1 MVLVVGGAGYV
12 GSMLVRELL
21 NKGYAVRI
29 FDKFYYGEKSIE
41 DVKDRIEIIRGD
53 MRSMDLSVFEGVNA
67 VINVGG
73 LSNDP
78 TAEYNPRANYE
89 MNVVATETLAKLS
102 KKRGIKRFLFASSCS
117 IYDLGFAGEDVVQDE
132 EAKVNPKAA
141 YSISKYDAE
150 RILLKMVDEDF
161 CPVILRK
168 GTIFGFSYRMR
179 YDLVV
184 NTFVK
189 DALTKGKIT
198 IFRGGEMWR
207 PLVDISDVVRAY
219 LSCLEAPED
228 KVKGQIF
235 NVSHNNYRI
244 SELAYRVREA
254 LREIGVK
261 ADIEVD
267 YTPQNVRSY
276 RVSTRKIESVLDFH
290 TTCEVEDSTKDMVKM
305 INKHA
310 YTDFLNPRYYNIQ
323 WMTLLEETEEILKKL
338 GSIF

>member
-1 MVLVVGGAGYV
+1 LILVVGGAGYV

-29 FDKFYYGEKSIE
+29 FDKFYFGDRGIKDIEKQAE
-41 DVKDRIEIIRGD
+41 RIQGD
-53 MRSMDLSVFEGVNA
+53 MRNMDLSILEGIDA

-78 TAEYNPRANYE
+78 TAEYNPKANYQ
-89 MNVVATETLAKLS
+89 MNVVATERLAKLS
-102 KKRGIKRFLFASSCS
+102 KKKNIKRFIFASSCS
-117 IYDLGFAGEDVVQDE
+117 IYDLGLGGEDVVQDE
-132 EAKVNPKAA
+132 EAKVNPKAT
-141 YSISKYDAE
+141 YSRSKYEAE
-150 RILLKMVDEDF
+150 RILLDMTSNNF
-161 CPVILRK
+161 SPVILRK

-184 NTFVK
+184 NTFIK

-207 PLVDISDVVRAY
+207 PLIDIRDVVRAY
-219 LSCLEAPED
+219 ICCLESPEE

-235 NVSHNNYRI
+235 NVSHRNFRI

-254 LREIGVK
+254 LKDIGIKVEI
-261 ADIEVD
+261 ETD
-267 YTPQNVRSY
+267 YTPVNVRSY
-276 RVSTRKIESVLDFH
+276 RVSTRKIESLLSFH
-290 TTCEVEDSTKDMVKM
+290 TTYSVEDSVKNMVEM
-305 INKHA
+305 INKYN

-323 WMTLLEETEEILKKL
+323 WMTLLEEVEKILKRT

>member
-12 GSMLVRELL
+12 GSMLVKELL

-29 FDKFYYGEKSIE
+29 FDKFYYGEKGTE
-41 DVKDRIEIIRGD
+41 DVRERIEIIQGD
-53 MRSMDLSVFEGVNA
+53 MRSMDLSVFQEIDA

-102 KKRGIKRFLFASSCS
+102 RKRGIKRFIFASSCS
-117 IYDLGFAGEDVVQDE
+117 IYDIGLAGEDVLQDE
-132 EAKVNPKAA
+132 EAEVNPKAA
-141 YSISKYDAE
+141 YSKSKYDAE

-228 KVKGQIF
+228 KVRGQIF

-276 RVSTRKIESVLDFH
+276 RVSTKKIESVLDFH
-290 TTCEVEDSTKDMVKM
+290 TTREVEDSTKDMVKM
-305 INKHA
+305 INRHA

-323 WMTLLEETEEILKKL
+323 WMTLLEETEKILKKL